1 MTLTRSLTA
10 AAVYETLV
18 PLSRV
23 DRYFEFACQSKACA
37 PPPVGTG
44 GSQKGASSG
53 GTGTGGNPERAA
65 SHVDKGAGKAHTG
78 GMSKTFPVITAAEAR
93 GDSRPVSAAEFQRLA
108 NVGQGQLDGFKARA
122 SAPKGL
128 DENWDSIKANS
139 HKAALESWGGDT
151 IDAHTGKSLAKDA
164 DVYVVTV
171 KDVGMQSVSVRE
183 GATRQEFD
191 AAMDTARQRFGSIL
205 SRESHSLGVFHD
217 DDLKRIDID
226 PVLIVKNRADVDTI
240 GAATHAIGG
249 AYNPKTGDGFW
260 PVHVAD
266 A

>member
-1 MTLTRSLTA
+1 
-10 AAVYETLV
+10 
-18 PLSRV
+18 
-23 DRYFEFACQSKACA
+23 
-37 PPPVGTG
+37 
-44 GSQKGASSG
+44 
-53 GTGTGGNPERAA
+53 
-65 SHVDKGAGKAHTG
+65 
-78 GMSKTFPVITAAEAR
+78 MSKTFPVITAAEAR

-108 NVGQGQLDGFKARA
+108 NVGQGQLD
-122 SAPKGL
+122 
-128 DENWDSIKANS
+128 
-139 HKAALESWGGDT
+139 DT